1 MVRPQVRAGQVR
13 VERRGADLPVAM
25 IGERFWREK
34 LESRSIAGLT
44 LRLNNVDVSVAGVMA
59 EAFTGPAGIYSPD
72 IWLPLEDV
80 AAFSTA
86 ARLQRRDTRW
96 LFLMAVPNAGVSAA
110 QMQSH
115 LDSRRG
121 RDGARVARHAQGTSR
136 RRLLAGRRGEW

>member
-13 VERRGADLPVAM
+13 VQRRGADLPVAM

-34 LESRSIAGLT
+34 LDSRSIAGLT

-80 AAFSTA
+80 AAFATA
-86 ARLQRRDTRW
+86 AILQRRDTRW
-96 LFLMAVPNAGVSAA
+96 LFLMAVPNAGISEA

-115 LDSRRG
+115 LGTAVAEMAREWPDTHKG
-121 RDGARVARHAQGTSR
+121 HPAGYWPVGAGQ
-136 RRLLAGRRGEW
+136 W